1 MKKIYFKGL
10 VWFNNV
16 KENISEKWN
25 DEEGA
30 GVIELAIIVLILVG
44 LAIVFKSEIDTILT
58 NIIGDFKGKI
68 PTL

>member
-1 MKKIYFKGL
+1 MNKIYFKGL

-16 KENISEKWN
+16 KESLREKWN

-44 LAIVFKSEIDTILT
+44 LAIVFKDKIDEILNKIIQ
-58 NIIGDFKGKI
+58 NIDDKI
-68 PTL
+68 PTF